1 MEESSDDEAAVAPT
15 ARKAHGMQAVAA
27 HAVPVNS
34 KRTRPGRGRGRG
46 SARFVSTVPN
56 RPPAPTM
63 PDEHGRV
70 PMVST
75 QRTTELPESYTA
87 DERKLNSFLSL
98 HGMLSL
104 DATSSSSLEL
114 AANLLPA
121 TSLPTRDIPTVGK
134 LHDDRF
140 LRPPNRSI
148 GERGCC
154 IGERCLANFLAI
166 FRYGEN
172 NDYGFTCREYLLPDE
187 ERVFGNTGKL
197 PATHGKCLLC
207 TRYFVTFA
215 YRLARADANFN
226 SRPKLSIFAYSNVV
240 GTATGEELVQTAS
253 VVSTDENGYPTTA
266 LLGVDAEF
274 GQTEAASGVMGTLL
288 TRPVVGFNSC
298 DYTYVKNGDSV
309 SIVQDFR
316 RAGWGK
322 GTPLPATH

>member
-1 MEESSDDEAAVAPT
+1 MEGSSDDEPPVAPI
-15 ARKAHGMQAVAA
+15 ARKAHGMQAIAA

-34 KRTRPGRGRGRG
+34 KRPRPGRGRGRG

-104 DATSSSSLEL
+104 DATSSSSLQL

-140 LRPPNRSI
+140 LRPANRAV

-166 FRYGEN
+166 FRCSFLPIRGRTR
-172 NDYGFTCREYLLPDE
+172 ND
-187 ERVFGNTGKL
+187 V
-197 PATHGKCLLC
+197 
-207 TRYFVTFA
+207 
-215 YRLARADANFN
+215 
-226 SRPKLSIFAYSNVV
+226 
-240 GTATGEELVQTAS
+240 EL
-253 VVSTDENGYPTTA
+253 
-266 LLGVDAEF
+266 F
-274 GQTEAASGVMGTLL
+274 
-288 TRPVVGFNSC
+288 
-298 DYTYVKNGDSV
+298 
-309 SIVQDFR
+309 
-316 RAGWGK
+316 
-322 GTPLPATH
+322 